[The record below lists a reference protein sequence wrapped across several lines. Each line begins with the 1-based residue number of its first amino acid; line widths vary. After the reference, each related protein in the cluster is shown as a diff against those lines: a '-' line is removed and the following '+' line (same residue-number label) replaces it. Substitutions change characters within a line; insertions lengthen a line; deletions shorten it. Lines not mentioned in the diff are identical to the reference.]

1 MEERRPRHVDQVWAE
16 NFLIAVRCQE
26 AAAVRDRMLRDIERL
41 SDPCRDEYLKHRMA
55 EILKAMGGPAEDAA
69 PAEDAEDAPDAA
81 PAEPKIVE
89 IE

>member
-16 NFLIAVRCQE
+16 RFLIAVRCQE
-26 AAAVRDRMLRDIERL
+26 AAAVRDRIMRDIERL

-55 EILKAMGGPAEDAA
+55 EILKAMGGPAEDA
-69 PAEDAEDAPDAA
+69 EDAPDAA

-89 IE
+89 LE

>member
-16 NFLIAVRCQE
+16 RFLIAVRCQE

-41 SDPCRDEYLKHRMA
+41 SDPCRDEYVKHRMA

-89 IE
+89 LE

>member
-16 NFLIAVRCQE
+16 RFLIAVRCQE
-26 AAAVRDRMLRDIERL
+26 AAAMRERMVRDIERL
-41 SDPCRDEYLKHRMA
+41 SPPCRDEYLKHRMA

-69 PAEDAEDAPDAA
+69 PAEDAPDAA
-81 PAEPKIVE
+81 PAEPKIQE

>member
-26 AAAVRDRMLRDIERL
+26 AAAVRERMLRDIERL
-41 SDPCRDEYLKHRMA
+41 SQPCRDEYVKHRMA
-55 EILKAMGGPAEDAA
+55 EILKAMDAA
-69 PAEDAEDAPDAA
+69 PAGQDTA
-81 PAEPKIVE
+81 PAEPKIQE

>member
-16 NFLIAVRCQE
+16 RFLIAVRCQE
-26 AAAVRDRMLRDIERL
+26 AAAVRERMLRDIERL

-69 PAEDAEDAPDAA
+69 PAEDAPDAA
-81 PAEPKIVE
+81 PAEPKIQE

>member
-1 MEERRPRHVDQVWAE
+1 MEERRPRHVDEVWAE
-16 NFLIAVRCQE
+16 RFLIAVRCQE
-26 AAAVRDRMLRDIERL
+26 AAAVRERMLRDVERL
-41 SDPCRDEYLKHRMA
+41 SQPCRDEYLKHRMA

-81 PAEPKIVE
+81 PAEPKIQE

>member
-16 NFLIAVRCQE
+16 RFLIAVRCQE

-81 PAEPKIVE
+81 PAEPKIQE

>member
-55 EILKAMGGPAEDAA
+55 EILKAMGGPAEDA
-69 PAEDAEDAPDAA
+69 PDAA

-89 IE
+89 LE